1 MHGSFPSS
9 SHGSF
14 PIAELPAALMHSS
27 SHAWQNRQQR
37 VQQQQEQHRCIGN
50 GNGSKSDRSNNNRNC
65 NKVGWE
71 AWVGGRAWRE
81 DGRGKQTLRGRAGM
95 MGRRVGHT
103 PDYSYEVSFLCPL
116 YKCPLLRG
124 SERQR
129 AHRRQAGALGKQ
141 TCNKAFRRPCASC
154 LHACPHAEQ
163 HPADVARVY
172 GKGSRSPT

>member
-1 MHGSFPSS
+1 M
-9 SHGSF
+9 HGSF
-14 PIAELPAALMHSS
+14 PIAESPAALMHSS

-124 SERQR
+124 SEQIAIYNESTRSPESCF
-129 AHRRQAGALGKQ
+129 RRQAHGKEV
-141 TCNKAFRRPCASC
+141 TTTTGYAKRPW
-154 LHACPHAEQ
+154 
-163 HPADVARVY
+163 
-172 GKGSRSPT
+172 